1 MSRGH
6 FSRVPTYLL
15 LAILRPAG
23 RGGDAA
29 SRPPWDLG
37 AVHARTQ
44 TCKQTPLHRGLLL
57 PQVSA
62 VLAHAH
68 ACMPPPS
75 SSCYSSRVQAKT
87 RRQAEVAVGPI
98 PIRGARTE
106 IEPAMRSRTRWSVTR
121 PGTGE
126 PHGRRTAGR
135 LVVVRQG
142 PSFFPADLFV
152 RPSVSDH
159 WDLGYLLRFA

>member
-1 MSRGH
+1 MQH
-6 FSRVPTYLL
+6 LALL
-15 LAILRPAG
+15 GIWVLSTHAR
-23 RGGDAA
+23 RHA
-29 SRPPWDLG
+29 SR
-37 AVHARTQ
+37 
-44 TCKQTPLHRGLLL
+44 LHSIEASFSPKSML
-57 PQVSA
+57 
-62 VLAHAH
+62 LAHAH